1 MFIYNFLYT
10 YIKMVNKYYQ
20 KQKGKASKRRTQK
33 ISKPFWQRKII
44 QTKKGLRGHKN
55 LSGEEREKKRQY
67 HWDQNILTKKK

>member
-1 MFIYNFLYT
+1 MKDAKDIKTFLT
-10 YIKMVNKYYQ
+10 K
-20 KQKGKASKRRTQK
+20 
-33 ISKPFWQRKII
+33 KII